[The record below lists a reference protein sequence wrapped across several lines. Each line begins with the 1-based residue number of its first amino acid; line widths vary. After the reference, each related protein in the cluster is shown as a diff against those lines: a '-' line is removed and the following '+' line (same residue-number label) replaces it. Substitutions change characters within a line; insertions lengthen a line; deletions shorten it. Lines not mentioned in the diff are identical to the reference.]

1 MLGGYVDVKN
11 RGFNETISSNNNKTN
26 VSKIRWDANYN
37 GNHGNMTLDLSRNGR
52 KKHIDVAFDNQ
63 DLAEILNVPA
73 VNLSLERRLKRDFLR
88 ENNKTRR
95 NHYNYNNNY
104 DKPMIIEIVRQPS
117 KNTNTNTNTNTTDS
131 PYDFENVTSTNPVNL
146 IQSSDIFSSLGDH
159 NRKLTHLSSPE
170 MDEELILPLS
180 KYSTS
185 TSSRKKN
192 RKSTKKY
199 KVLRKP
205 KSSKKSY
212 K

>member
-26 VSKIRWDANYN
+26 FSKIRWDANYN
-37 GNHGNMTLDLSRNGR
+37 GNHGNMTLDISKNGR

-88 ENNKTRR
+88 GNNKTRR
-95 NHYNYNNNY
+95 NHYN
-104 DKPMIIEIVRQPS
+104 DKPMIIEIFRQPS
-117 KNTNTNTNTNTTDS
+117 KNTNTNTTDS
-131 PYDFENVTSTNPVNL
+131 PDFENVTSTNPVDL

-185 TSSRKKN
+185 TSSTSSRKKN